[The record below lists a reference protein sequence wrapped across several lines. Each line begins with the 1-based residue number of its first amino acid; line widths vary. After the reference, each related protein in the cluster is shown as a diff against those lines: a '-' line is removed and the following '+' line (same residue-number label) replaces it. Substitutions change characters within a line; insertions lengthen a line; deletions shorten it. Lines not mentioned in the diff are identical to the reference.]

1 MAMTPS
7 QLSIIVSS
15 KGVADATVEL
25 DKLAKAAASVD
36 AETKSFVIAQS
47 KLAESNKKVSQSS
60 EATARGVT
68 TQELAMIKLHEA
80 ANKMN
85 AAYIKQEEAQKKLI
99 NGSIEKALKEQ
110 ADAAAKVA
118 KAQEKLEK
126 SELAAKLREQTK
138 EAAAAKKEME
148 ALAREADKLAKA
160 QDKITKSTL
169 NAEMRAQ
176 EKAMKATARAAAE
189 LEKAH
194 GDALEMNKKITA
206 QRVAASAKESSAN
219 QLNAR
224 GITDYQLSIV
234 KAHEAANKMNEVI
247 DKKNQRLKEQADN
260 LKNASHHGNIFNNTL
275 RSMATAALAYMGVN
289 FFAGIVKD
297 ADAWAMMQAKLN
309 LAVGG
314 MQMARIAQKDLYE
327 MSQRVRV
334 PLEDSAKLFTRMSV
348 PLQRMGQSVGEVQ
361 KVVESFSMALKLG
374 GATGQEASSAMLQLS
389 QSFNA
394 GRLNGGEFNSVAE
407 AAPSVL
413 RAVETE
419 LIRVGKGADLAK
431 YGLKELA
438 ARGVLS
444 TEIMAEALKRAAPK
458 WKEEFE
464 KLPLTV
470 DGAITRIKN
479 AWLKAIGEMGQDT
492 KFNEELAKTL
502 SKLESELPRIANAI
516 GKAILFVVN
525 NGEAL
530 LKTLGA
536 IVALFAASKI
546 IEAGY
551 TFVKLAESIGLVT
564 AAGNLLGLTPI
575 GRVILG
581 ISAVVGAGILVWK
594 NYTDKLE
601 DVAKKQEEYSKA
613 IPDIIARL
621 EGETKA
627 IAKKNEVLD
636 TELAIRTELERFNGK
651 APAKE
656 IQMADLSEYKQI
668 LANVNLARMRM
679 NDAKKAFLERKTNE
693 IGSTLEDEVEATKVA
708 FKKAEAL
715 MKNPDTFK
723 KFKLAELDRETSAI
737 LAAGEARDKASKELI
752 EKYKSSGDKAK
763 ALRDAAIATLN
774 TQYSKELEL
783 QNKNLITSEAYYA
796 AKRGIEREYLESLDK
811 QKKAPKEASGMFIN
825 QGKDDLFAD
834 TDKRIVEFAKA
845 QEKAVKASAE
855 SRKAAEDEVEK
866 VKALIAGY
874 DDKKQALIDLQ
885 IAEQEAKQE
894 SIDKNI
900 ASKEEINNIDKTVE
914 ALKKLKREQATL
926 SAMEADKKLLAD
938 MWDTTKIDKFE
949 SSSSKALKGVAKGF
963 VDVVKAMDKYK
974 AAQSLIAERTKANER
989 TNRSTAEGELE
1000 YLKNKDEIQR
1010 KSDEYQ
1016 INAYASMA
1024 DAAKNFFNEGT
1035 KGYQALDAVSK
1046 VFHAAQMARTAMETM
1061 GLAVKGVA
1069 NQAGGDVYSAI
1080 PRMAAMAAIMAG
1092 LGYATGMFGSSGGG
1106 GAKAADV
1113 QKIQA
1118 SGSVFGD
1125 ADAKSESITK
1135 SLELL
1140 KSSYDKLYP
1149 VNQGMLKA
1157 LKNIESSMTGLT
1169 NLVVR
1174 SGGIVEGSNFG
1185 IQEGTIKRTGSAV
1198 TGAGVVAGTVGG
1210 MALGTNIGMGI
1221 GAIGGPIGMAIG
1233 AVVGALAGS
1242 LVKLWGKTTQN
1253 IVDSGL
1259 QFGGSL
1265 QGMKQGQG
1273 FNQYASV
1280 DTTKSSWFGLKKT
1293 TTNSVQAQ
1301 GLSDEL
1307 SKQFAMVFTNMQT
1320 TLEEAGKALYGSSK
1334 GVTDALNNMVFE
1346 VSKVSLK
1353 GLSGQ
1358 ALTDAINGVISKA
1371 LDQMAGTAFANL
1383 EQFRQVGEG
1392 YAQTVIRVANTFSV
1406 VNATFDKLGMK
1417 LYAMDDAGIKAAMSF
1432 SELFDSME
1440 EMQSVASS
1448 YYDNFYT
1455 EQEKQAKITEALRK
1469 QFAEMNLTL
1478 PTTSLAYRELVDS
1491 TTDPAKIA
1499 TLWKLSDAFA
1509 EVFGTVES
1517 GIGGLKDIPQSMRD
1531 AFEALAESAERWLN
1545 LSKSAADLR
1554 GSINEILTGASDNS
1568 AKKAEKLWKM
1578 LESDI
1583 SVEQKMSIAG
1593 ELKDTILAKYQV
1605 ERDSITKLLDLSR
1618 QLKNFVEGLK
1628 VGSMSPLT
1636 TTQKLEEAKKQY
1648 ESILAKAKGGDTTA
1662 QGALQGSA
1670 TTYLDLART
1679 ALASGT
1685 EYRTIFD
1692 EITTSLDM
1700 FSVDTQT
1707 AEERMVELNKSQE
1720 IELMKLVSQLNTIES
1735 VADSYYKTNIAE
1747 MTKQL
1752 TVMQEM
1758 YIKLGNLDGIAVDL
1772 AKLPAEIAAV
1782 LAGKFGR
1789 TTGEQFIEGLYKQY
1803 TGKSAQEID
1812 KQGMEYWT
1820 EELLKYG
1827 RDYTLKAFV
1836 DSVKPPPPVVN
1847 KPSDTT
1853 TILTNT
1859 VVQLKEEIS
1868 ALRDDQNKQTEALI
1882 AATVI
1887 ANQQNATDVVE
1898 GVDDAYN
1905 KKNWR
1910 DVNAPALV

>member
-7 QLSIIVSS
+7 QLSIIVKSDGITTAVTNLNNLQVSAKNAEGAVTSLSNAAKNIGSGVNTRGLLGQLASLGAGVNSLISTFNSLTNASS
-15 KGVADATVEL
+15 
-25 DKLAKAAASVD
+25 ASVTNLTNSLS
-36 AETKSFVIAQS
+36 AAIARIQALETSVR
-47 KLAESNKKVSQSS
+47 LAN
-60 EATARGVT
+60 A
-68 TQELAMIKLHEA
+68 ELARL
-80 ANKMN
+80 
-85 AAYIKQEEAQKKLI
+85 
-99 NGSIEKALKEQ
+99 NGGL
-110 ADAAAKVA
+110 
-118 KAQEKLEK
+118 
-126 SELAAKLREQTK
+126 
-138 EAAAAKKEME
+138 
-148 ALAREADKLAKA
+148 
-160 QDKITKSTL
+160 
-169 NAEMRAQ
+169 
-176 EKAMKATARAAAE
+176 
-189 LEKAH
+189 
-194 GDALEMNKKITA
+194 GDADSGL
-206 QRVAASAKESSAN
+206 RRASSS
-219 QLNAR
+219 
-224 GITDYQLSIV
+224 
-234 KAHEAANKMNEVI
+234 
-247 DKKNQRLKEQADN
+247 
-260 LKNASHHGNIFNNTL
+260 GNIFNNTL
-275 RSMATAALAYMGVN
+275 RSMATAALAYLGIN
-289 FFAGIVKD
+289 FAAGIVKE
-297 ADAWAMMQAKLN
+297 ADAWSMMQSKLK
-309 LAVGG
+309 LAVGSMELAKSVQG
-314 MQMARIAQKDLYE
+314 DLYT
-327 MSQRVRV
+327 MSQNLRV
-334 PLEDSAKLFTRMSV
+334 PLEDTAKLFTRMSV
-348 PLQRMGQSVGEVQ
+348 PLQKMGQTVGDTK
-361 KVVESFSMALKLG
+361 KVVEAFSMALKLG

-413 RAVETE
+413 RALEVE
-419 LIRVGKGADLAK
+419 LVRVGKSADLAK

-438 ARGVLS
+438 ARGVL
-444 TEIMAEALKRAAPK
+444 TTGIMAEALKRAAPK
-458 WKEEFE
+458 WAEEF
-464 KLPLTV
+464 KQLPLTV
-470 DGAITRIKN
+470 DGAMTRIKN
-479 AWLKAIGEMGQDT
+479 AWQKAVGEMGQET
-492 KFNEELAKTL
+492 KFNESLAKSLKTI
-502 SKLESELPRIANAI
+502 EDMLPSVARAVAS
-516 GKAILFVVN
+516 AFTFLVD
-525 NGEAL
+525 NGEML
-530 LKTLGA
+530 LKTLASILAVG
-536 IVALFAASKI
+536 ALFKTWAVVSAMYSAGAAAYALTGTL
-546 IEAGY
+546 AG
-551 TFVKLAESIGLVT
+551 VRAAMLAI
-564 AAGNLLGLTPI
+564 GLTPI
-575 GRVILG
+575 GLAITALGVILAG
-581 ISAVVGAGILVWK
+581 SITLLNKKKDAWEGAKEAADKVK
-594 NYTDKLE
+594 NNGDLIKSMQLE
-601 DVAKKQEEYSKA
+601 TLAMMEQVDVARAKA
-613 IPDIIARL
+613 NLPSL
-621 EGETKA
+621 YT
-627 IAKKNEVLD
+627 
-636 TELAIRTELERFNGK
+636 
-651 APAKE
+651 KE
-656 IQMADLSEYKQI
+656 IEE
-668 LANVNLARMRM
+668 
-679 NDAKKAFLERKTNE
+679 AKKAKQTTDSLTAAKTTAAKVEQDILNWKKNQRGNVGTKIGEGEYYLPKELKDARENAKKLVAQEEEKNKMIAVQQRLGSQQKEAVVKQEMDALAIKYALEAKT
-693 IGSTLEDEVEATKVA
+693 GAQ
-708 FKKAEAL
+708 KAEAVR
-715 MKNPDTFK
+715 K
-723 KFKLAELDRETSAI
+723 
-737 LAAGEARDKASKELI
+737 
-752 EKYKSSGDKAK
+752 
-763 ALRDAAIATLN
+763 AAIA
-774 TQYSKELEL
+774 ELEIL
-783 QNKNLITSEAYYA
+783 KSQGLSKQA
-796 AKRGIEREYLESLDK
+796 ALDRMIVIEREYQASLDK
-811 QKKAPKEASGMFIN
+811 IKPTKAEQEKIKEAEATE
-825 QGKDDLFAD
+825 KL
-834 TDKRIVEFAKA
+834 T
-845 QEKAVKASAE
+845 QELEALVKE
-855 SRKAAEDEVEK
+855 
-866 VKALIAGY
+866 KALIIALGK
-874 DDKKQALIDLQ
+874 DADKLLPAQKELIKMETERASITDLNIQRQKVAQALEIKAIEDKFATQNKAEEVAEKSAKSAQEELKVIEDQ
-885 IAEQEAKQE
+885 IAAFGKIKGSIQE
-894 SIDKNI
+894 SEIARLNEQLTVAKGIDGNDKLIKSLEAEI
-900 ASKEEINNIDKTVE
+900 ATRE
-914 ALKKLKREQATL
+914 KLKEKTRELAGLKENSKDLKDAQ
-926 SAMEADKKLLAD
+926 KLMDDLLNPAKVD
-938 MWDTTKIDKFE
+938 SWENSM
-949 SSSSKALKGVAKGF
+949 SKGLKGVAKGF
-963 VDVVKAMDKYK
+963 VDLSKALDKYEAK
-974 AAQSLIAERTKANER
+974 QSTISKHRDNYNKMVKEGTTSEIALANYKSEIEQKEFEYKLA
-989 TNRSTAEGELE
+989 SYGE
-1000 YLKNKDEIQR
+1000 
-1010 KSDEYQ
+1010 
-1016 INAYASMA
+1016 MA
-1024 DAAKNFFNEGT
+1024 DAAKGFFEEGS
-1035 KGYQALDAVSK
+1035 KGYRTLDGISK
-1046 VFHAAQMARTAMETM
+1046 VVHAAQLARNLVEM
-1061 GLAVKGVA
+1061 GQLAVKAVM
-1069 NQAGGDVYSAI
+1069 NQASGDPYSAWA
-1080 PRMAAMAAIMAG
+1080 RMGAMAAAMAA
-1092 LGYATGMFGSSGGG
+1092 LGFAVGGGFNKSSGGVS
-1106 GAKAADV
+1106 AADM
-1113 QKIQA
+1113 QKAQGSGQRMDA
-1118 SGSVFGD
+1118 STGKYVADGMSVFGD
-1125 ADAKSESITK
+1125 ITAKSESITK

-1157 LKNIESSMTGLT
+1157 LKNIESSMSGLT

-1174 SGGIVEGSNFG
+1174 SGGIVEGSNLG
-1185 IQEGTIKRTGSAV
+1185 IQEGTIKRTGSAA

-1233 AVVGALAGS
+1233 AVVGAVAGS
-1242 LVKLWGKTTQN
+1242 LVRLWGKTTQN

-1259 QFGGSL
+1259 QFGGNLAGLKS
-1265 QGMKQGQG
+1265 GKG
-1273 FNQYASV
+1273 FEQYASV
-1280 DTTKSSWFGLKKT
+1280 NTTKSRAFGLFKE
-1293 TTNSVQAQ
+1293 TTNKVETDK
-1301 GLSDEL
+1301 LNNEL
-1307 SKQFAMVFTNMQT
+1307 SNQFAMIFSNMQT
-1320 TLEEAGKALYGSSK
+1320 TLEEAGKVLYGSSK

-1720 IELMKLVSQLNTIES
+1720 TELIKLVLQLNTIES

-1836 DSVKPPPPVVN
+1836 DSVKPPTPVVN

-1853 TILTNT
+1853 TILANT
-1859 VVQLKEEIS
+1859 VVELKEEI
-1868 ALRDDQNKQTEALI
+1868 AGLRDDQNKQTDALI
-1882 AATVI
+1882 SATVI
-1887 ANQQNATDVVE
+1887 SNQQNATDVVE

>member
-1 MAMTPS
+1 MTPS

-247 DKKNQRLKEQADN
+247 DKKNKRLKEQADN

-314 MQMARIAQKDLYE
+314 MQMAKIAQKDLYE

-413 RAVETE
+413 RAVEVE

-438 ARGVLS
+438 AKGVLS

-464 KLPLTV
+464 QLPLTV

-502 SKLESELPRIANAI
+502 SKLEAELPRIANAI
-516 GKAILFVVN
+516 GKAMLFIVD

-536 IVALFAASKI
+536 IVALFAASKV
-546 IEAGY
+546 IEASY
-551 TFVKLAESIGLVT
+551 TFIKLAESIGLVT

-575 GRVILG
+575 GRIIIG
-581 ISAVVGAGILVWK
+581 ISAVVGAGLLVWK
-594 NYTDKLE
+594 NYSDKLE
-601 DVAKKQEEYSKA
+601 DVTKKQEEYSKA
-613 IPDIIARL
+613 IPDLIARL
-621 EGETKA
+621 EGETRA

-656 IQMADLSEYKQI
+656 IQMTDLSEYKQI

-679 NDAKKAFLERKTNE
+679 DDAKKAFASRKSNE
-693 IGSTLEDEVEATKVA
+693 MGSTLEAEVKATTEA

-834 TDKRIVEFAKA
+834 TDKRIVEFTKA

-874 DDKKQALIDLQ
+874 HDKKQALIDLQ
-885 IAEQEAKQE
+885 ISEQETKQK

-900 ASKEEINNIDKTVE
+900 ASKEEIDNIDKTVE

-926 SAMEADKKLLAD
+926 SAMDADKKLLAD

-1157 LKNIESSMTGLT
+1157 LKNIESSMSGLT

-1174 SGGIVEGSNFG
+1174 SGGIVEGSNLG
-1185 IQEGTIKRTGSAV
+1185 IQEGTVSKSSMSWTTALILGGV
-1198 TGAGVVAGTVGG
+1198 TAPILKLLGG
-1210 MALGTNIGMGI
+1210 
-1221 GAIGGPIGMAIG
+1221 
-1233 AVVGALAGS
+1233 
-1242 LVKLWGKTTQN
+1242 LWGKTTQN

-1273 FNQYASV
+1273 FSQYASV
-1280 DTTKSSWFGLKKT
+1280 DTTKSSWFGLKKDT
-1293 TTNSVQAQ
+1293 SNTVQTQ
-1301 GLSDEL
+1301 GLSNEL
-1307 SKQFAMVFTNMQT
+1307 NNQFSLIFTNMQT
-1320 TLEEAGKALYGSSK
+1320 TLEEAGKVLYGSSK

-1478 PTTSLAYRELVDS
+1478 PTTSLAYRELVDN

-1517 GIGGLKDIPQSMRD
+1517 GVGGLKDIPQSMRD

-1836 DSVKPPPPVVN
+1836 DSVKPPPPVVS

-1887 ANQQNATDVVE
+1887 SNQENATEVVE